1 MCVCSTATTHTT
13 INLPRPR
20 QRLGSPDQTPKLTP
34 IQHALGRIVVGVKGA
49 SFSCVA
55 DETFWRV
62 CVMSSWVVWATQGH
76 VLSASKLPS
85 EKVGQQ
91 QGIIALSLP
100 KPATFRA
107 RARKAVGE
115 GERACVVLQNQNP
128 EQTVTPASAERW
140 WWTWSLSLSSSAAV
154 IARLFW
160 SNLMHHFDRRTGFF
174 IQHFLLSSGSFVIA
188 ARLV

>member
-128 EQTVTPASAERW
+128 EQTVTPASAERGGGGGLVIVVVRRRDCS
-140 WWTWSLSLSSSAAV
+140 TVLVKFDAPFRPSNRILHTTIFCFPLAA
-154 IARLFW
+154 L
-160 SNLMHHFDRRTGFF
+160 
-174 IQHFLLSSGSFVIA
+174 
-188 ARLV
+188 